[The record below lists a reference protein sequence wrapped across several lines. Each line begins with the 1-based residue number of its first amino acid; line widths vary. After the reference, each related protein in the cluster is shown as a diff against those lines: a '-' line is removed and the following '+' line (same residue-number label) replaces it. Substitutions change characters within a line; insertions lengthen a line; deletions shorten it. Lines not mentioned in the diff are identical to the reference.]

1 MSTLLLIRAVLIA
14 GVLVGL
20 ALLLFKNG
28 RKVHPRWMMTMI
40 LLDLCLLV
48 YVIVA
53 RQPLQKSLGF
63 AELHTSGVGLIIHI
77 ITALG
82 LLVSYVLAWKL
93 GRAAVMARKLG
104 QASDVSPHRMM
115 GASVVMF
122 LLVNYATTPGFLFDW
137 VML

>member
-1 MSTLLLIRAVLIA
+1 
-14 GVLVGL
+14 
-20 ALLLFKNG
+20 
-28 RKVHPRWMMTMI
+28 MI
-40 LLDLCLLV
+40 LLDLGLLV

-53 RQPLQKSLGF
+53 RQPLQKSFGL

-82 LLVSYVLAWKL
+82 LVVSYGMAWRL
-93 GRAAVMARKLG
+93 GRAATLARKQG
-104 QASDVSPHRMM
+104 AAFDVSAHRLM

-137 VML
+137 MMA